1 MENNKELAVGDKV
14 PNFTLP
20 SDQDKNISISDFAGK
35 NIVIYFYPKDDTP
48 GCTIEAKDFS
58 CAIDQ
63 FENLNTVIIGIS
75 RDPVKKHEKF
85 KEKYDLKHILLADV
99 EGQVCQR
106 FSCWVEKS
114 MYGRKYMG
122 VARRTF
128 LIDTKGII
136 IKIWPDVKIAGHIE
150 DVITSIKAHQ

>member
-1 MENNKELAVGDKV
+1 MENNQELAVGDKV

-20 SDQDKNISISDFAGK
+20 SDQDKNISISDFLGK

-58 CAIDQ
+58 CAIEQ
-63 FENLNTVIIGIS
+63 FENLNTVVIGIS

-85 KEKYDLKHILLADV
+85 KAKYELKHILLADV
-99 EGQVCQR
+99 EGQVCNK
-106 FSCWVEKS
+106 FGCWVEKS
-114 MYGRKYMG
+114 MYGKKYMG

-128 LIDTKGII
+128 LVDTKGII

-150 DVITSIKAHQ
+150 DVIKSIKSHQ

>member
-1 MENNKELAVGDKV
+1 MENNQALAVGDKV

-20 SDQDKNISISDFAGK
+20 SDQDKNISISDFLGK

-58 CAIDQ
+58 CAIEQ
-63 FENLNTVIIGIS
+63 FENLNTVVIGIS
-75 RDPVKKHEKF
+75 RDQVKKHEKF
-85 KEKYDLKHILLADV
+85 KAKYELKHTLLADV
-99 EGQVCQR
+99 EGQVCNK
-106 FSCWVEKS
+106 FGCWVEKS
-114 MYGRKYMG
+114 MYGKKYMG

-128 LIDTKGII
+128 LVDTKGII

-150 DVITSIKAHQ
+150 DVIKSIKSHQ